1 MAETNGKFDFAID
14 RGGTFTDVF
23 AHLPDGR
30 ERVLKLLSHDPQNYR
45 DAPTEGIRR
54 ILEQETG
61 LSFPRDHPLDSSL
74 IGWIR
79 MGTTVATNALLE
91 RQGERTALLVT
102 RGFRDLLHIG
112 TQARPN
118 LFDLEVRTPE
128 VLYEEVIEVD
138 ERVVLKQDG
147 CQLSRKEPKRIV
159 TGSTGD
165 SLEVWQELDLKT
177 VERDLRAVL
186 SKGITSLAILLLH
199 SYIWP
204 HHEKAVGSLARRLGF
219 TQVSLS
225 SEVMPMIRAV
235 PRGYTVCADAYLT
248 PKIHQYLSGFTTGF
262 KGSLK
267 DVDVL
272 FMQSDGGLTP
282 MEQFS
287 GSRAVLSGPAG
298 GVVGYA
304 VTSYSSTEN
313 KPVIGFD
320 MGGTSTDVSR
330 YAGQYEHVFEATT
343 AGVTLQAPQL
353 DINTVAAGGGSRL
366 FFRSGMFVVGPE
378 SAGAHPGPTCYRKG
392 GPLTVTDANLALGR
406 LLPDFFPH
414 IFGPG
419 EDEPL
424 STEETM
430 KHFQQLTCDINHF
443 LSTNQSQHGTDSD
456 SLSKSDG
463 PKSGKSEMSVEEVA
477 MGFIRVANEAM
488 CRPIRALTQAKGHD
502 TSQHVLACFGGAGG
516 QHACAIS
523 RALGMKTVF
532 IHKYSGV
539 LSAYGL
545 ALADVVEEVQEPCSL
560 QYTVNSFSELD
571 IRIQELTER
580 CHDTLHQRGFSSS
593 QISTEVFLHMRYE
606 GTDCALMVNANG
618 FPVHSQSCQSG
629 DFHTSFTKRYIKE
642 FGFTIADRPIM
653 VDDIRVRGSGKSG
666 IKSVTVA
673 KKGHVAPKPIKVT
686 KCYFEEGY
694 LDTSVYM
701 WEDLLCGYSIEGPAI
716 IIDKNSTIL
725 VEPGCSAELTTS
737 GDLCINVGTD
747 SQCVLGTELNTVQ
760 LSIFSHRFMSIAE
773 QMGRVLQ
780 RTSISTNIKERLD
793 FSCAVF
799 GPDGGL
805 VSNAPHIPVHLGA
818 MQETVQYQL
827 KAIGSS
833 LKEGDVILSNH
844 PCAGG
849 SHLPDLTVI
858 TPVFRQGVS
867 EPVFFVAS
875 RGHHADIGGIT
886 PGSMPPHSTSLQQE
900 GAVFTSFKL
909 VTEGVFQEK
918 AVTEALMAPGQYPE
932 CSGTRNL
939 HDNLSDLRAQV
950 AANQRG
956 SQLVGELIDCYGLA
970 VVQAYM
976 GYIQSNAELAVRDM
990 LKEFA
995 RRRRQQTGSLEV
1007 EAEDHMD
1014 DGTPI
1019 KLKVQIN
1026 DEEGSAVFDF
1036 TGTGTEVWGNCNAPR
1051 AITLSALIYCLR
1063 CMVGQDIPLNQG
1075 CLIPIKVTIP
1085 PGSILQPSQ
1094 SAAVV
1099 GGNVLTSQRV
1109 VDVIFR
1115 AFEVCAASQGCMNN
1129 VSFGSEKSGYY
1140 ETVAGGAGAGP
1151 GWSGRSGVHTHMT
1164 NTRITDPEILEKRY
1178 PVILQQFSLRPGS
1191 GGRGRYRGGDG
1202 VIRKLLFRSKV
1213 VLSVLTERRSTR
1225 PYGLHGGESGA
1236 AGLNVLHR
1244 ADGRVLNLGAKTTVT
1259 LEPGDTFCLY
1269 TPGGGAYGRE
1279 EEEEEEEEDENKD
1292 ENRHSL
1298 YKRRRLNEAFIERG
1312 SVFEY
1317 RRAQESV

>member
-1 MAETNGKFDFAID
+1 MAESKGTFDFAID

-23 AHLPDGR
+23 ARLPDGR
-30 ERVLKLLSHDPQNYR
+30 ERVLKLLSYDPQNYQ

-54 ILEQETG
+54 VLEEETG
-61 LSFPRDHPLDSSL
+61 RSFPRDQPLDTSL

-79 MGTTVATNALLE
+79 MGTTLATNALLE

-118 LFDLEVRTPE
+118 LFDLEVCMPE

-138 ERVVLKQDG
+138 ERVVLRQDG
-147 CQLSRKEPKRIV
+147 CQLPRMEPKRLV
-159 TGSTGD
+159 TGSTGEV
-165 SLEVWQELDLKT
+165 LEVWQELDLQHL
-177 VERDLRAVL
+177 ERELRGVL
-186 SKGITSLAILLLH
+186 ARGISSLAVLLLH

-204 HHEKAVGSLARRLGF
+204 THEKAVGLLARRLGF

-225 SEVMPMIRAV
+225 SEVMPMIRMV
-235 PRGYTVCADAYLT
+235 PRGHTVCADAYLT
-248 PKIHQYLSGFTTGF
+248 PKIRHYLTGFTSAF
-262 KGSLK
+262 KGGLK
-267 DVDVL
+267 NVDVL

-282 MEQFS
+282 MEQFC

-304 VTSYSSTEN
+304 VTSYNSTYN

-330 YAGQYEHVFEATT
+330 YAGQYEHVFEART

-366 FFRSGMFVVGPE
+366 FFRSGMFIVGPE
-378 SAGAHPGPTCYRKG
+378 SAGAHPGPVCYRKG

-419 EDEPL
+419 ENEPL
-424 STEETM
+424 SVEETM
-430 KHFQQLTCDINHF
+430 RHFQQLTHDINHF
-443 LSTNQSQHGTDSD
+443 LSSNQPPCDANRTTQSYGDM
-456 SLSKSDG
+456 LKG
-463 PKSGKSEMSVEEVA
+463 AKSEMSVEEVA

-502 TSQHVLACFGGAGG
+502 TSLHVLACFGGAGG
-516 QHACAIS
+516 QHACAIA
-523 RALGMKTVF
+523 RTLGMNTVL

-545 ALADVVEEVQEPCSL
+545 ALADVVEERQQPCSL
-560 QYTVNSFSELD
+560 HYRENSYSELD
-571 IRIQELTER
+571 RHIQELSQCCQEV
-580 CHDTLHQRGFSSS
+580 LLKRGFNRS
-593 QISTEVFLHMRYE
+593 QISMEVFLHMRYE
-606 GTDCALMVNANG
+606 GTDCALMVSGSSCPA
-618 FPVHSQSCQSG
+618 HTHSCQSG
-629 DFHTSFTKRYIKE
+629 DYYTAFTKRYLKE
-642 FGFTIADRPIM
+642 FGFTIPDRPVM
-653 VDDIRVRGSGKSG
+653 VDDIRVRGSGTFG
-666 IKSVTVA
+666 IRSMTVG
-673 KKGHVAPKPIKVT
+673 KTGHEAPRPAKVT
-686 KCYFEEGY
+686 RCYFDEGY
-694 LDTSVYM
+694 LDTSVYL
-701 WEDLLCGYSIEGPAI
+701 WEDLTCGYGIEGPAI
-716 IIDKNSTIL
+716 IIQKNSTIL
-725 VEPGCSAELTTS
+725 VEPGCRAELTVG
-737 GDLCINVGTD
+737 GDVCISVGGD
-747 SQCVLGTELNTVQ
+747 SPTVLGTELNAVR

-827 KAIGSS
+827 KALGNS

-849 SHLPDLTVI
+849 SHLPDLSVI
-858 TPVFRQGVS
+858 TPVFHPGVS
-867 EPVFFVAS
+867 GPVFFVAS

-909 VTEGVFQEK
+909 VTEGVFQEQ
-918 AVTEALMAPGQYPE
+918 AVTDALMAPAQYPG

-956 SQLVGELIDCYGLA
+956 SQLVGELIDSYGLT

-990 LKEFA
+990 LKDFA
-995 RRRRQQTGSLEV
+995 HHRQQQTGSLEV

-1019 KLKVQIN
+1019 KLRVQIN
-1026 DEEGSAVFDF
+1026 EQEGSAVFDF
-1036 TGTGTEVWGNCNAPR
+1036 SGTGFEVWGNCNAPR

-1075 CLIPIKVTIP
+1075 CLAPIKVIIP

-1094 SAAVV
+1094 NAAVV

-1109 VDVIFR
+1109 VDVIFK

-1151 GWSGRSGVHTHMT
+1151 GWNGRSGVHSHMT

-1178 PVILQQFSLRPGS
+1178 PVILEQFSLRPGS
-1191 GGRGRYRGGDG
+1191 GGRGCYHGGDG
-1202 VIRKLLFRSKV
+1202 IIRKLLFRKKV
-1213 VLSVLTERRSTR
+1213 VLSVLTERRSMR
-1225 PYGLHGGESGA
+1225 PYGLHGGENGSP
-1236 AGLNVLHR
+1236 GLNLLHR
-1244 ADGRVLNLGAKTTVT
+1244 ADGRVLNLGAKTTIN
-1259 LEPGDTFCLY
+1259 LEPGDMFSLH
-1269 TPGGGAYGRE
+1269 TPGGGGYGRE
-1279 EEEEEEEEDENKD
+1279 EERKEDTQTSSS
-1292 ENRHSL
+1292 RL
-1298 YKRRRLNEAFIERG
+1298 RLNKAFSERG
-1312 SVFEY
+1312 SVFEF
-1317 RRAQESV
+1317 RRAQECV